1 MIFFSFTNCGVHTLY
16 YTYLFLE
23 HNLNV
28 NCQTTDRSIAHGIQ
42 TCHTICLDYY
52 SSMVLINPFSKSVGD
67 SSQNWG
73 ISVRAMEPP
82 LGDVAVDGLRVV
94 DTVPGDGGRWILTG
108 DHSGHGAD
116 GTGVPVVGAAGAA
129 ASLENAIGGDSCIST
144 ANVRQ
149 KSLCY

>member
-1 MIFFSFTNCGVHTLY
+1 MIFFSFTNYGVYTLY
-16 YTYLFLE
+16 YIYLFLE

-28 NCQTTDRSIAHGIQ
+28 NCQTTGRSIAHG
-42 TCHTICLDYY
+42 TDLTISLDYY
-52 SSMVLINPFSKSVGD
+52 SMISHSFSKSVGD
-67 SSQNWG
+67 SSQNWE

-129 ASLENAIGGDSCIST
+129 ASLENAIRGNSCI
-144 ANVRQ
+144 
-149 KSLCY
+149 